1 MRIRIYSKQAKDLT
15 LFEEKACAR
24 MINTGAIYSMYVEC
38 CNLEKTIKNRVF
50 IAKYGS
56 KCIGWSII
64 QKTNKNYQ
72 FMVYV
77 KKLFRRKKIGTKL
90 YIKSKKF
97 FGLKDSDIKVYNT
110 DNINKKFFESVRK
123 L

>member
-1 MRIRIYSKQAKDLT
+1 MAIRIYSKQAKDLT
-15 LFEEKACAR
+15 LEEEKACAK
-24 MINTGAIYSMYVEC
+24 MVSTGAIYSLYVEC
-38 CNLEKTIKNRVF
+38 CNPEKTIKNRVF
-50 IAKYGS
+50 IAKHGS

-77 KKLFRRKKIGTKL
+77 KKLYRRQKIGTKL
-90 YIKSKKF
+90 YKKSKSHFK
-97 FGLKDSDIKVYNT
+97 LKDSDIKVYNT
-110 DNINKKFFESVRK
+110 DIANKKFFESVRN